1 MKSIQNQYNQL
12 IEGNLSQAN
21 FMRAVRM
28 TFPQYITNVTSFNDS
43 VKILKNK
50 GILSEA
56 LNEALNK
63 DIKAFGQDLDK
74 RFKEA
79 GFDTL
84 VIMNQAT
91 PEQLKIVASNPKAAL
106 FEVSQ
111 TPETQMLVLRV
122 NPKMEAKAKSIIDKF
137 QLSSYN
143 GPVLK
148 RGWTAKQVQG
158 AMNPG
163 DIVKQEGG
171 NGSFYFYSND
181 ADYTSGEIFG

>member
-1 MKSIQNQYNQL
+1 M
-12 IEGNLSQAN
+12 EN
-21 FMRAVRM
+21 FDLKKFL
-28 TFPQYITNVTSFNDS
+28 TENKLTSNS
-43 VKILKNK
+43 R
-50 GILSEA
+50 

-84 VIMNQAT
+84 VIMNIAT

-111 TPETQMLVLRV
+111 TPETQLLILRV
-122 NPKMEAKAKSIIDKF
+122 NPKMVNKAESIVNRF
-137 QLSSYN
+137 QLSDYS
-143 GPVLK
+143 GPVLQ

-158 AMNPG
+158 AINPG
-163 DIVKQEGG
+163 DIVKQEQR
-171 NGSFYFYSND
+171 NGVWHFYRLAKVDTRVKDTGRY
-181 ADYTSGEIFG
+181 

>member
-91 PEQLKIVASNPKAAL
+91 PEQLKIVASNPKAAFALAIAVSLTALASAIASFSKSL
-106 FEVSQ
+106 FVIC
-111 TPETQMLVLRV
+111 
-122 NPKMEAKAKSIIDKF
+122 PKILFS
-137 QLSSYN
+137 
-143 GPVLK
+143 
-148 RGWTAKQVQG
+148 
-158 AMNPG
+158 
-163 DIVKQEGG
+163 
-171 NGSFYFYSND
+171 
-181 ADYTSGEIFG
+181 EIFLLVNTSSVNRHNF